1 MVGGWKGG
9 RSSGGGS
16 FHSKAFDF
24 SNRSNYVTKRLID
37 NQFRPGVGER
47 GNRQGWVG
55 VGGWR
60 LRGWGFPFSILG
72 STFPLNSLYRFLF
85 ALK

>member
-1 MVGGWKGG
+1 MKEGGLVGGWKGG

-47 GNRQGWVG
+47 GNR
-55 VGGWR
+55 
-60 LRGWGFPFSILG
+60 
-72 STFPLNSLYRFLF
+72 
-85 ALK
+85 